1 MPVEKPFAPSPK
13 LDEDAEYFWDFVLLS
28 CEGRVFRVPKYRF
41 ISDSEV
47 FATKFGLNS
56 DTPSDPSDA
65 FEVVNEAQPTPNAV
79 IELDVSANDFR
90 NFVKALYPRYPEQ
103 SLELSKEE
111 WLSVLRLSTKWYFND
126 FRKRA
131 IDNLTALNLDP
142 VEKVDLGTQFNVS
155 SWLKSGFCELV
166 KRTDI
171 ITVED
176 ARRIGLE
183 TAIKVYG
190 IRDEWNK
197 LILAHDET
205 MLNFK
210 IEAVFASELLAMYD
224 VERHHVSAL
233 ERQREEQA
241 VKAKALEKQEGVE
254 RQEEHERLQKA
265 VEEAQRA
272 LEAHNAALE
281 TFQKAQQ
288 TNETV
293 SPVAPAQLIS
303 TPTLPPVPSPE
314 KAEASPAASVAD
326 PSSGPASPTPQVP
339 TLSTPATPALPTP
352 VSNGEVKSASA
363 FGKAPEPSPFC
374 FGAAPKSS
382 AFGTSS
388 FGAPSSSVFGTSSK
402 SSESASAFGTSA
414 FGQTSKSSVFGA
426 SASAPAFGQTSKSS
440 IFGAPASTPA
450 FGSRSASKSSAS
462 GTFGGK

>member
-1 MPVEKPFAPSPK
+1 MPVEKPFAPPPK
-13 LDEDAEYFWDFVLLS
+13 LDEDAEYFWDFVLFS

-56 DTPSDPSDA
+56 DSPSDSSDA
-65 FEVVNEAQPTPNAV
+65 FEVVDETQPTSNV
-79 IELDVSANDFR
+79 IVELDVSANDFR
-90 NFVKALYPRYPEQ
+90 NFLKALYPRYPEKTRG
-103 SLELSKEE
+103 LSKDE

-131 IDNLTALNLDP
+131 IDNLTAFDLDP

-155 SWLKSGFCELV
+155 SWLKSGFRELV

-205 MLNFK
+205 KLNLE

-224 VERHHVSAL
+224 VEKQHLSAL
-233 ERQREEQA
+233 ERQREEEA
-241 VKAKALEKQEGVE
+241 FKRRELEKQEEGE

-265 VEEAQRA
+265 VEEARRV
-272 LEAHNAALE
+272 LEAHNATLK
-281 TFQKAQQ
+281 TFQMAQSEA
-288 TNETV
+288 NDTV
-293 SPVAPAQLIS
+293 SPAALAQLNS
-303 TPTLPPVPSPE
+303 TSALPPATIPE
-314 KAEASPAASVAD
+314 KAEASPATSVAD
-326 PSSGPASPTPQVP
+326 PSSGPASPILQDL
-339 TLSTPATPALPTP
+339 TLSTPAAPALPTP
-352 VSNGEVKSASA
+352 VSNGEAKFASA
-363 FGKAPEPSPFC
+363 

-382 AFGTSS
+382 AFGTS
-388 FGAPSSSVFGTSSK
+388 AFGTSSK
-402 SSESASAFGTSA
+402 SSPFGNLWGVTS
-414 FGQTSKSSVFGA
+414 TSTGTTKSLWSE
-426 SASAPAFGQTSKSS
+426 
-440 IFGAPASTPA
+440 
-450 FGSRSASKSSAS
+450 
-462 GTFGGK
+462 